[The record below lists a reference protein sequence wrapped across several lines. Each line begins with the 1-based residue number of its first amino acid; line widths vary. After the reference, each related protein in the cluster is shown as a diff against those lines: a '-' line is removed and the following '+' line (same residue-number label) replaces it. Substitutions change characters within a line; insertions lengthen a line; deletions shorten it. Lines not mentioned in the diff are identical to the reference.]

1 MAVLASSLGALIVAS
16 YSTYYGRR
24 PVYLYA
30 LPVFVIGSAGVASAE
45 SIPSLLFWRF
55 LQSMG
60 ASLGPVIG
68 AAVIGD
74 IFKLDERGSALG
86 IFFAICLISTTFAPF
101 AGGYITHY
109 YSWRV
114 VHGILC
120 FVGLIGFATF
130 YFLFPETSQPG
141 ARGIEKM
148 NNPADGINNDS
159 SKSSFKF
166 INPLKPLWLLRSPS
180 MLLTGIIVSASQ
192 IAVFVV
198 AVPFPYTIGLRY
210 HITNEALIGA
220 CLFTGGVGSMIG
232 TPIVG
237 RVSDHIVAKRRR
249 QRKGIW
255 YPEDRMRAAIIPFA
269 VLVPVSVLCFGLVNK
284 FEDGN
289 MGLML
294 SLVLFFFIGGGVE
307 MTYATCVAYMIDV
320 MQSRSSEILAAIN
333 VMRSV
338 VVAMSVAVILPMIY
352 TYGIAVSYTL
362 CAVLIWVSCGGLYYL
377 IHYGDE
383 MREWLDIGF
392 SKVEDNSNFFPV
404 HR

>member
-294 SLVLFFFIGGGVE
+294 SLVLFFFYWWRSRNDLRNLCCVYDRRNAISKFRNLGSNQRHAFCCSCNERCSYPSHDLYLWNRRIVYTVCG
-307 MTYATCVAYMIDV
+307 TYMGLLWWT
-320 MQSRSSEILAAIN
+320 IL
-333 VMRSV
+333 
-338 VVAMSVAVILPMIY
+338 
-352 TYGIAVSYTL
+352 
-362 CAVLIWVSCGGLYYL
+362 
-377 IHYGDE
+377 
-383 MREWLDIGF
+383 LD
-392 SKVEDNSNFFPV
+392 PLW
-404 HR
+404 